1 MSRTVAPSRPVAR
14 RALIGGF
21 ALAAMGLSGLLAAPA
36 QAAPA
41 PGPNQIT
48 IVGEGLESPLTI
60 SAKDEPD
67 RFEAMLGEVDYLGT
81 GAGVAA
87 SPKADKLGPKYTVTL
102 SLDGVGKSQYDLY
115 PLASGGPRAYRPAA
129 QPDKRKTTAGWFYGR
144 LTLPA
149 TMRSVGVPLG
159 GGATYQPPAG
169 GGGGGAATQTKNASA
184 DINDIMGEW
193 RRVVALNG
201 AIVIV
206 IAMGLFGIAF
216 LIRRKV

>member
-1 MSRTVAPSRPVAR
+1 MAR

-21 ALAAMGLSGLLAAPA
+21 ALAAMGLSGLLAPSA

-41 PGPNQIT
+41 PAPNQIT
-48 IVGEGLESPLTI
+48 IVGEGLPTPLTI
-60 SAKDEPD
+60 AAKDTPD
-67 RFEAMLGEVDYLGT
+67 QFEAMLGEVDFLAT
-81 GAGVAA
+81 GVAVA
-87 SPKADKLGPKYTVTL
+87 SSPKADKLGPKYTVTL
-102 SLDGVGKSQYDLY
+102 SVDGIGKSQYDLY
-115 PLASGGPRAYRPAA
+115 PLAAGGPRAFRPAA

-144 LTLPA
+144 LTMPS

-159 GGATYQPPAG
+159 GGTTYQPPAG
-169 GGGGGAATQTKNASA
+169 GGGGGVSTQTKHATS
-184 DINDIMGEW
+184 DISEVMGEW

>member
-1 MSRTVAPSRPVAR
+1 MAR

-21 ALAAMGLSGLLAAPA
+21 ALAAMGLFGLHAPSA

-41 PGPNQIT
+41 PAPNQIT
-48 IVGEGLESPLTI
+48 IVGEGLDTPLTI
-60 SAKDEPD
+60 SAKDTPD
-67 RFEAMLGEVDYLGT
+67 RFESMLGEVDFLAT
-81 GAGVAA
+81 GVAVA
-87 SPKADKLGPKYTVTL
+87 SSPKADKLGPKYTVTL
-102 SLDGVGKSQYDLY
+102 SVDGVGKSQYDLY
-115 PLASGGPRAYRPAA
+115 PLAAGGPRAFRSAA

-144 LTLPA
+144 LTMPS
-149 TMRSVGVPLG
+149 TMRAAGVPLG
-159 GGATYQPPAG
+159 GGTTYQPPAG
-169 GGGGGAATQTKNASA
+169 GAGGGVATQTKQAAS
-184 DINDIMGEW
+184 DIGEVMGEW